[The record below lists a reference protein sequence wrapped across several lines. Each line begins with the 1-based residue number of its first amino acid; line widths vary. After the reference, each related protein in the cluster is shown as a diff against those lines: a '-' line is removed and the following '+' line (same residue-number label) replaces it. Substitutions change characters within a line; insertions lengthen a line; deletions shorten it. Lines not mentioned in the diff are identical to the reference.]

1 MHEPDTMTRSTR
13 AAIGAV
19 LVAAILVTPLAT
31 AAPSSGEAVLDLAA
45 RRDIIDRRIADYREM
60 YPEVEFLWLE
70 GGDGWRG
77 NMVALHVLLGS
88 GSTNLDYVAPALANA
103 DLLEVNLDRIARF
116 LHGNVVSA
124 ATFRVGDGALAK
136 RPYVCLVA
144 LNPRVFATDPVAAT
158 RQMVDISE
166 EEFAQVHPGRLLDT
180 GDHLS
185 FAVDHEIFHCLES
198 IYYGGMPLTGEK
210 YGGEYHGFQRDSAA
224 DSFALAMH
232 LRDHGSVTDYTENI
246 LLIRA
251 LWMVTECP
259 DICALEPIRAIQSTP
274 ADILSDFEPMELVD
288 YVIDLR
294 DRMVSDYELFEE
306 ARPAMRGAAAALGL
320 GPPDTDPASQSLA
333 TARAVQRRIDR
344 YHFYFRQLFVDK
356 PVVFAP
362 SGRE

>member
-19 LVAAILVTPLAT
+19 LVAAILVTPLAM
-31 AAPSSGEAVLDLAA
+31 AAPSPGEAVLDLAA
-45 RRDIIDRRIADYREM
+45 RRDIIDRRIADYQEM

-77 NMVALHVLLGS
+77 DVVALHTLIGS
-88 GSTNLDYVAPALANA
+88 GPINLDYDAPALANA

-116 LHGNVVSA
+116 LNGNVVSA
-124 ATFRVGDGALAK
+124 ATFRVGRGALAK
-136 RPYVCLVA
+136 RPYLCLVA
-144 LNPRVFATDPVAAT
+144 LNPEVFADDPVAAT

-166 EEFAQVHPGRLLDT
+166 EEFAQVHPGRLLNVQ
-180 GDHLS
+180 DHLR
-185 FAVDHEIFHCLES
+185 FAVDHEVFHCLES
-198 IYYGGMPLTGEK
+198 IYYGGMPLSDEK
-210 YGGEYHGFQRDSAA
+210 YGGEYHGFQRESAA
-224 DSFALAMH
+224 DGFAMAMH
-232 LRDHGSVTDYTENI
+232 LRDHGEVTDYTENI

-259 DICALEPIRAIQSTP
+259 DICALETIRAIQNTP
-274 ADILSDFEPMELVD
+274 ADILGDFEPMELVD

-294 DRMVSDYELFEE
+294 DQLVSNYERFEE
-306 ARPAMRGAAAALGL
+306 ARPAMHGAAAALGL
-320 GPPDTDPASQSLA
+320 RPADTELASTSPAI
-333 TARAVQRRIDR
+333 ARAVQQRVDR